1 MQKLLLTGEIQ
12 TLNIKFTKKI
22 NMKKSLSTIL
32 LLFYSFFIYSQDV
45 NNSSVQSGLSA
56 ERFPVFPNC
65 ENLQSPA
72 LESCFY
78 NEVQDFVFQNFEV
91 PDNLKQNNYQ
101 GSVKVLFE
109 VDGNGIFKVIYT
121 DAVAENLIL
130 ETKRVFAKFPII
142 KPSTYNGRPVY
153 SKYTITIA
161 IPLKSKEQLAAEALV
176 RAEIVKNNTKQLTE
190 LDSIVYKKFRNPEFE
205 SHINVPFSHSYYAQF
220 DGSLNK
226 VGSNNHT
233 ASKPYTYVE
242 VSKYYD
248 LKAVNEKLKKN
259 TSGWWARKLWNESA
273 VEIQG
278 DGYWFTLNPILDLQV
293 GKATHSA
300 NSQTYVN
307 TRGIN
312 FRGGLGSQLNF
323 TTTVFESQGRFAGYF
338 NRYAESIR
346 PAGGD
351 PAIIPGMGI
360 AKRFKTDGYDF
371 PLAEANLT
379 FAPNKYIDLQLG
391 YGRNFIGD
399 GYRSLL
405 ESDGAS
411 PYPYF
416 KINTNFWKIK
426 YTNTYMWLKD
436 VRPEVTLE
444 KTYATKFMANHYLSW
459 NVSNKLNLGF
469 FESVVWT
476 NTNNRR
482 FDMSFVNPIIFYRTV
497 EFESSARTGNALLGL
512 TYKYKWNNQINTYG
526 QFLLDEFSLGEVKK
540 QDNSWKNKFG
550 YQLGVKYYN
559 AFHVDNLLLQ
569 LEYNHVRPYV
579 YSHSNPITN
588 YAHNNQSIGHQWG
601 GNFKEFLAIA
611 RYHKGRYFG
620 DAKITIGTRGL
631 DFDTAAD
638 SFNYG
643 GNIYKDYDEK
653 RPFDSGVKV
662 GQGNKTAVFIAD
674 IQGGYLINPA
684 TNLKLFGSYI
694 YRSFDPNMNTAT
706 TFNQSTNWF
715 TLGIRSDV
723 FNWYFDY

>member
-1 MQKLLLTGEIQ
+1 
-12 TLNIKFTKKI
+12 
-22 NMKKSLSTIL
+22 MKKGLSTVF
-32 LLFYSFFIYSQDV
+32 LLFYSFFIYSQEV
-45 NNSSVQSGLSA
+45 NNSSLQSDPSA
-56 ERFPVFPNC
+56 ERFPVFSNC
-65 ENLQSPA
+65 ENLQSTE
-72 LESCFY
+72 LKNCFY
-78 NEVQDFVFQNFEV
+78 NKVLDFIFQNFEV
-91 PDNLKQNNYQ
+91 PENLKQANYQ
-101 GSVKVLFE
+101 GNVKVLFE
-109 VDGNGIFKVIYT
+109 VDSNGSFKVIYT
-121 DAVAENLIL
+121 DAVDESLIN
-130 ETKRVFAKFPII
+130 ETKRVFAKFPKI
-142 KPSTYNGRPVY
+142 KPSTYNGKATY
-153 SKYTITIA
+153 SKYTVTIA
-161 IPLKSKEQLAAEALV
+161 VPLKSPEQLASEALV
-176 RAEIVKNNTKQLTE
+176 RAEVMKNETKQLTE
-190 LDSIVYKKFRNPEFE
+190 LDSIVYKKFRSPEFE
-205 SHINVPFSHSYYAQF
+205 SHLNVPFSHSYYSQF
-220 DGSLNK
+220 DASLNR

-259 TSGWWARKLWNESA
+259 TSGWWSRKLWNESM

-278 DGYWFTLNPILDLQV
+278 EGYWFTLNPILDLQA
-293 GKATHSA
+293 GTATHSA
-300 NSQTYVN
+300 VSRTYIN
-307 TRGIN
+307 TRGLN
-312 FRGGLGSQLNF
+312 FRGGLGKDINF
-323 TTTVFESQGRFAGYF
+323 TATVFESQGRFAGYF
-338 NRYAESIR
+338 NRYAESIK

-411 PYPYF
+411 PYPYV

-436 VRPEVTLE
+436 VRPAATIER
-444 KTYATKFMANHYLSW
+444 TYSTKFMANHYLSW
-459 NVSNKLNLGF
+459 NVSNKFNIGL

-476 NTNNRR
+476 NTNNRG
-482 FDMSFVNPIIFYRTV
+482 FDMSFVNPIIFYRSV
-497 EFESSARTGNALLGL
+497 EFASSARTGNALLGL
-512 TYKYKWNNQINTYG
+512 TYKYKVNNQINTYG

-540 QDNSWKNKFG
+540 GNSSWKNKFG

-559 AFHVDNLLLQ
+559 AFKVDNLVLQ

-611 RYHKGRYFG
+611 RYHKGRYYG
-620 DAKITIGTRGL
+620 DAKFTIGTRGL
-631 DFDTAAD
+631 DFDTITD
-638 SFNYG
+638 SYNYG
-643 GNIYKDYDEK
+643 GNIYKDYDEN

-662 GQGNKTAVFIAD
+662 GQGNKTAIFIAD
-674 IQGGYLINPA
+674 IQGGYLINPS

-715 TLGIRSDV
+715 ALGVRSDV